1 VHKYLD
7 KDHTEFDLLKETR
20 LAVIEPEPELET
32 IEPETEVPI
41 PDHWQVFRD
50 LLAFQFK
57 LVLDAGRDL
66 LLSPISVIAVIAGLL
81 SRQDNPGKHFYD
93 LLRIGHKSDH
103 WINLFGTSD
112 SDAEDPLV
120 SSDTY
125 VKKVED
131 LIINEVQKGG
141 VVKNMKDKTDG
152 LIEKIRKN

>member
-1 VHKYLD
+1 
-7 KDHTEFDLLKETR
+7 
-20 LAVIEPEPELET
+20 VIDPEP
-32 IEPETEVPI
+32 IEPETEVPL

-57 LVLDAGRDL
+57 LVLDAARDL
-66 LLSPISVIAVIAGLL
+66 LLSPISIIAVLVSLL
-81 SRQDNPGKHFYD
+81 SRQDNPGKHFYL
-93 LLRIGHKSDH
+93 LLRIGYKVDQ
-103 WINLFGTSD
+103 WINLFGTTGSNT
-112 SDAEDPLV
+112 EDPLV

-125 VKKVED
+125 LKKVED

>member
-1 VHKYLD
+1 V
-7 KDHTEFDLLKETR
+7 
-20 LAVIEPEPELET
+20 VIEPEPELDT
-32 IEPETEVPI
+32 IEPETEVPL

-57 LVLDAGRDL
+57 LVLDAARDL
-66 LLSPISVIAVIAGLL
+66 LLSPISIIAVLVSLL
-81 SRQDNPGKHFYD
+81 SRQDNPGKHFYY
-93 LLRIGHKSDH
+93 LLRIGHKSDN

>member
-1 VHKYLD
+1 
-7 KDHTEFDLLKETR
+7 
-20 LAVIEPEPELET
+20 VIEPEPELET
-32 IEPETEVPI
+32 IEASETFEPESEVPL

-66 LLSPISVIAVIAGLL
+66 LLSPLSVIAVIAGLL
-81 SRQDNPGKHFYD
+81 SRQDNPGKHFYL
-93 LLRIGHKSDH
+93 LLRIGYKVDQ
-103 WINLFGTSD
+103 WINLFGTTGSNT
-112 SDAEDPLV
+112 EDPLV

-125 VKKVED
+125 LKKVED